1 MQGRAVLAFDGGS
14 LTDGVRYRLGRRDD
28 AAIYQLRPVLWPH
41 RNTGE
46 PILAVWEQQTDA
58 LLPLEPEES
67 DALLERLF
75 EHLYRP
81 EHQYVHEWAPD
92 DLVLWD
98 NHALQHSRPA
108 VGVQEP
114 RSLRRVCVG
123 EDQDLSTFAA
133 RRAGKESA

>member
-1 MQGRAVLAFDGGS
+1 M
-14 LTDGVRYRLGRRDD
+14 
-28 AAIYQLRPVLWPH
+28 LWPH
-41 RNTGE
+41 RTTGE

-81 EHQYVHEWAPD
+81 EHQYVHEWAPN

-108 VGVQEP
+108 VGVRAATVAAP
-114 RSLRRVCVG
+114 RLRGRRPGPVAVRHPESSQGERVTN
-123 EDQDLSTFAA
+123 EEAAAAAYETFRSPGSGHEATIA
-133 RRAGKESA
+133 VPR